1 MTKRNFNYR
10 ILDEDVCVEVEFD
23 GERPV
28 EVIVYEKEYDEFN
41 PILTRALA
49 GKIANAILREMGY
62 DNILLIDNDEDNY
75 SFILE
80 RYHFLVEE
88 FPF

>member
-1 MTKRNFNYR
+1 MTKRKFDYH
-10 ILDEDVCVEVEFD
+10 ILDEEVCVEVEFD

-49 GKIANAILREMGY
+49 EKIANAILKELGY
-62 DNILLIDNDEDNY
+62 NVLLIYNDEDNY

-80 RYHFLVEE
+80 SYRFLVEE

>member
-1 MTKRNFNYR
+1 MTKRNFDYR

-49 GKIANAILREMGY
+49 EKIANAILREMGY
-62 DNILLIDNDEDNY
+62 DILLIDNDEDNY

>member
-1 MTKRNFNYR
+1 MTKRNFDYR
-10 ILDEDVCVEVEFD
+10 ILDEDVCVEVKFD

-49 GKIANAILREMGY
+49 AKIANAILREMGY
-62 DNILLIDNDEDNY
+62 DILLIDNDEDNY